1 VWSRRRNC
9 RQHKKG
15 CRRSTR
21 ERRPLDSFFGHSLGA
36 PFDSSQVLLMPLW
49 LAMSEHN
56 VRVEWWSRSG
66 SNRRP
71 LECHPISGRDYSL
84 PTTVIPKKL
93 RTNAFHQLGDVST
106 WLRVFSDKRRTVI
119 EFVRLIRS
127 QQGQLNRSNL
137 RPFFFSVREL
147 SVSFKRGD
155 GNEKSRISRSRD
167 RKVSLVWTCAL

>member
-1 VWSRRRNC
+1 MRVARFCVERRRNC

-71 LECHPISGRDYSL
+71 LECHSISTRDYGL
-84 PTTVIPKKL
+84 PETVNPKNVTTYG
-93 RTNAFHQLGDVST
+93 FHQLGDVSP

-119 EFVRLIRS
+119 DFVRLIRS
-127 QQGQLNRSNL
+127 QQVHLNRSNL
-137 RPFFFSVREL
+137 QLFFCSVREL
-147 SVSFKRGD
+147 SVSFRGD
-155 GNEKSRISRSRD
+155 GNGETV
-167 RKVSLVWTCAL
+167 KVPVVRP